1 MGGGVPANTTTTTT
15 VNQSPWQNPTY
26 QALMLGT
33 DKNPGPLTN
42 ILRNNQGMMT
52 AYNNLLAQGV
62 TPADIVNSNKYNPT
76 AGVPG
81 TSFRGAEAAPVEAP
95 QAAAEGGIM
104 RSEEHTSELQSH

>member
-33 DKNPGPLTN
+33 QNKPGPLTN
-42 ILRNNQGMMT
+42 ILRSNQGMMN

-62 TPADIVNSNKYNPT
+62 TPAD
-76 AGVPG
+76 
-81 TSFRGAEAAPVEAP
+81 VEIGRA
-95 QAAAEGGIM
+95 
-104 RSEEHTSELQSH
+104 HV